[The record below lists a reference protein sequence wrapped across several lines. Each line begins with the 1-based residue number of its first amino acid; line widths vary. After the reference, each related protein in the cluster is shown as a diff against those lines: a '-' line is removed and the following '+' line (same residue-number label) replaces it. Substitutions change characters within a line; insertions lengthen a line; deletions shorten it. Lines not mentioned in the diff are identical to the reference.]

1 VHVSAFA
8 RLLLIAVSLGLD
20 VFAVCIGVGVR
31 GASAGAK
38 VRIGAAFA
46 AAEVSM
52 TVIGAGLGRAI
63 GAVLGDAAAYIG
75 FAALVGVGAYMV
87 IETIR
92 ESEGTMDLS
101 HGWGLLIAALS
112 ISLDSL
118 GIGFSIVYIGVPFVL
133 SVIVIGAVSVG
144 ASSAGLLFGRMLGRR
159 AEEYAGVVAGI
170 LLIGTG
176 LLFAALHA
184 AHIG

>member
-1 VHVSAFA
+1 VHVSSFA
-8 RLLLIAVSLGLD
+8 RLLLVAVSLGLD

-31 GASAGAK
+31 GASSAAK

-46 AAEVSM
+46 GAEVSM
-52 TVIGAGLGRAI
+52 TVIGAGLGRVV
-63 GAVLGDAAAYIG
+63 GVLLGDAAAYVG
-75 FAALVGVGAYMV
+75 FAALIGVGAYMIV
-87 IETIR
+87 ETIR

-101 HGWGLLIAALS
+101 HGWGLFIAALS

-133 SVIVIGAVSVG
+133 SLIVIGTVSVC

-159 AEEYAGVVAGI
+159 AEESAGVVAGV
-170 LLIGTG
+170 LLVATG
-176 LLFAALHA
+176 ALFALLHA
-184 AHIG
+184 AHLG